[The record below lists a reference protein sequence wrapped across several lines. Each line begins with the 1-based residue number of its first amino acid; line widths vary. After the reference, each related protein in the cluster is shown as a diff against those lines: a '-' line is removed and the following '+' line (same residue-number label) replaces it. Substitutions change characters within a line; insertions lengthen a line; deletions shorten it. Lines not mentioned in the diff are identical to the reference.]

1 MPTLSV
7 TVDEDLAARL
17 TREADRRGFDDAA
30 AYAAWVLRRRADR
43 PASEAGTDGETD
55 AARTLGFAPVRVA
68 RPADGAVST
77 AATRL
82 DDVRRERFETAH
94 LELDLDID
102 PDDDRPGADLA
113 DLDALDLPGHD
124 ADLLERRRRL
134 VGAAVAYLADAGE
147 ARRGE
152 FVAALREDHPAGYDS
167 VDGWWDCLKHGLRQ
181 VARVRNADA
190 STQTWRFRDVRGR
203 VHVTRE

>member
-7 TVDEDLAARL
+7 PVDQDLAAHL
-17 TREADRRGFDDAA
+17 AREADRRGFNDAA
-30 AYAAWVLRRRADR
+30 AYAAWVLRRRAARERSTND
-43 PASEAGTDGETD
+43 AETD
-55 AARTLGFAPVRVA
+55 ATTPDFTPVRVA

-82 DDVRRERFETAH
+82 DDVRRERFATAH
-94 LELDLDID
+94 PALT
-102 PDDDRPGADLA
+102 PGDDRPGADLA
-113 DLDALDLPGHD
+113 DLDALDLPGHN
-124 ADLLERRRRL
+124 ADRLERRRRL

-152 FVAALREDHPAGYDS
+152 FVAALREDRPAGYDS
-167 VDGWWDCLKHGLRQ
+167 VDGWWDCLKRGLRQ

-190 STQTWRFRDVRGR
+190 GTRTWRFRNVRGR
-203 VHVTRE
+203 VHVTRD